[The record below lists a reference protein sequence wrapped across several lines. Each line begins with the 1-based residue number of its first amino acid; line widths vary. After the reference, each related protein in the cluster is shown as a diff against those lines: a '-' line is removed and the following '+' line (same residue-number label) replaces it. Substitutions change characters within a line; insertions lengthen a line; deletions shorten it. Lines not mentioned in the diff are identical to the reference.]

1 VAKCNVPARGW
12 VNGVG
17 GCPNVGGICIA
28 CTMPGFPDHFL
39 PFMDSSP
46 LMRLSTHGGRF
57 VYGPV
62 LRRFRE
68 RNMRKLERT
77 GA

>member
-1 VAKCNVPARGW
+1 MAKCNVPARGW

-46 LMRLSTHGGRF
+46 YMRLTTGRCNEPDQKP
-57 VYGPV
+57 G
-62 LRRFRE
+62 LS
-68 RNMRKLERT
+68 
-77 GA
+77 

>member
-1 VAKCNVPARGW
+1 
-12 VNGVG
+12 
-17 GCPNVGGICIA
+17 
-28 CTMPGFPDHFL
+28 MPGFPDHFL

-46 LMRLSTHGGRF
+46 LMRLSTRGGRF

-62 LRRFRE
+62 LRRLRD
-68 RNMRKLERT
+68 RAMRKLEST

>member
-1 VAKCNVPARGW
+1 
-12 VNGVG
+12 
-17 GCPNVGGICIA
+17 VGGICIA

-39 PFMDSSP
+39 PFMDSRP
-46 LMRLSTHGGRF
+46 LTRLTVHGGRF

-62 LRRFRE
+62 LRRLRE
-68 RNMRKLERT
+68 RSMRKLERT